1 MTHAYESSS
10 LIIVSKR
17 LQVLL
22 EEEDFEDVRR
32 AAAARRVSVADWV
45 RDAIRLARREQPS
58 SSPDRKLAAI
68 RAAARHDFPTADIG
82 QMLEEIERG
91 YLVGDRS

>member
-1 MTHAYESSS
+1 M
-10 LIIVSKR
+10 SKR

-22 EEEDFEDVRR
+22 DEEDFEEVRR

-58 SSPDRKLAAI
+58 SSVDRKIAAI
-68 RAAARHDFPTADIG
+68 RAAAQHNFPTADID

-91 YLVGDRS
+91 YLGGDRS

>member
-1 MTHAYESSS
+1 M
-10 LIIVSKR
+10 SKR

-22 EEEDFEDVRR
+22 DEDDFDQIR
-32 AAAARRVSVADWV
+32 AAARARRVSVADWV

-58 SSPDRKLAAI
+58 SSPDRKIAAI
-68 RAAARHDFPTADIG
+68 RAAARHNFPTADID

-91 YLVGDRS
+91 YLAGDRS

>member
-1 MTHAYESSS
+1 M
-10 LIIVSKR
+10 SKR

-22 EEEDFEDVRR
+22 DEDDFDQIR
-32 AAAARRVSVADWV
+32 AAARARRVSVADWV

-58 SSPDRKLAAI
+58 SSVDRKIAAI
-68 RAAARHDFPTADIG
+68 RAAARHNFPTADID

-91 YLVGDRS
+91 YLAGDRS

>member
-1 MTHAYESSS
+1 M
-10 LIIVSKR
+10 LQR

-22 EEEDFEDVRR
+22 DEEEFEGVRH

-45 RDAIRLARREQPS
+45 RDAIRRARREQAS
-58 SSPDRKLAAI
+58 ASVDRKIAAI
-68 RAAARHDFPTADIG
+68 RAAARHNFPTADID

-91 YLVGDRS
+91 YLAGDRS